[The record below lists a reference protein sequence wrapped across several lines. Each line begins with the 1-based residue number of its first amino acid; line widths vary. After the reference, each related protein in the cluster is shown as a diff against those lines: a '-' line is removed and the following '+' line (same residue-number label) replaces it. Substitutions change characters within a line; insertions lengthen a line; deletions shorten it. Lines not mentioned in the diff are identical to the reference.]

1 MKKIIFAA
9 LFMLSAVGCAT
20 PTGESSAAAEEKEY
34 VTGSNIPRR
43 DRSSTGV
50 KTVDPAE
57 LERMR
62 SSVPGSGPKGN

>member
-1 MKKIIFAA
+1 MNKVIFAG
-9 LFMLSAVGCAT
+9 LILLSAAGCST
-20 PTGESSAAAEEKEY
+20 PAGVSSDAAAEKEY

-57 LERMR
+57 LEKMR
-62 SSVPGSGPKGN
+62 SSVPGSGSKGN